1 MKSIQRHLIKIAN
14 ERNFKIVRKSF
25 MMHRVITVSRILNRR
40 FNPKKKERESTDIFK
55 ISEVIKTANNKYYAM

>member
-40 FNPKKKERESTDIFK
+40 FNPKKKRENQLIYS
-55 ISEVIKTANNKYYAM
+55 KYRK